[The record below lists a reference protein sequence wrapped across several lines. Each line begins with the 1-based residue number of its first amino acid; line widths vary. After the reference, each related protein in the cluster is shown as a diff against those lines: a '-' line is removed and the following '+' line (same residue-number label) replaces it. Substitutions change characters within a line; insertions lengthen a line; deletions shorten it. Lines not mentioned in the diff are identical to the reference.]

1 MQAQLSHSHHDFPV
15 SEPRL
20 SSCQF
25 ESLKA
30 QLRQLTPAQL
40 RSLQNEIDAN
50 LSPESSQILTHEELD
65 VLSSLF

>member
-1 MQAQLSHSHHDFPV
+1 MQTQLSHSYHDFPV
-15 SEPRL
+15 SAPSL
-20 SSCQF
+20 SSYQF

-30 QLRQLTPAQL
+30 QLKQLTPAQL

-50 LSPESSQILTHEELD
+50 LSSESSPLLTHEELD